1 MERGPQGL
9 ALYSKVAD
17 RLRAQILQGELTTG
31 QRLGTEAE
39 LTAELGVSRVTLRKA
54 IAVLRE
60 EGLVVARQ
68 GVGTFVQRPR
78 AVQGL
83 DRLET
88 LDATLAKQGYEPVTR
103 VVDFGFIKPA
113 SAIRTALE
121 LDDQDEILRVRRVHS
136 VIDGPIGVVDLAV
149 PESIGKMLSRHEVE
163 HQPFYDLLPA
173 YGFRVGRA
181 RQVIRA
187 SAASR
192 ELAAVSGMAEGEPV
206 LVCER
211 LTFDADEQPIIHAT
225 FTYRSD
231 RFEFHVNLTDGPAT
245 TSWVPS
251 GLAVTGG

>member
-1 MERGPQGL
+1 MNPDRPAL
-9 ALYSKVAD
+9 ALYDQVAD
-17 RLRAQILQGELTTG
+17 RLRSQIVDGQLAAG

-39 LTAELGVSRVTLRKA
+39 LTAEFGVSRVTLRRA

-78 AVQGL
+78 AAQVL

-88 LDATLAKQGYEPVTR
+88 LDVTLASQGYEPVTQ
-103 VVDFGFIKPA
+103 VVDFGFARPV
-113 SAIRTALE
+113 SAIGSALE
-121 LDDQDEILRVRRVHS
+121 LGDDEEILRVRRIHS
-136 VIDGPIGVVDLAV
+136 VADGPIGVVDLAV
-149 PESIGKMLSRHEVE
+149 PASIGRLLSRHEVE
-163 HQPFYDLLPA
+163 HRPFYDLLPT
-173 YGFRVGRA
+173 YGINVGQA

-187 SAASR
+187 TAASK
-192 ELAAVSGMAEGEPV
+192 ELAAVSGMAEGEAV

-211 LTFDADEQPIIHAT
+211 LTFDVEQRPIVHAT
-225 FTYRSD
+225 FSYRSD
-231 RFEFHVNLTDGPAT
+231 RFEFHVSLADGPAT

>member
-1 MERGPQGL
+1 MQPDRVGL
-9 ALYSKVAD
+9 ALYNQVAEQ
-17 RLRAQILQGELTTG
+17 LRTQILRGELAPG

-60 EGLVVARQ
+60 EGLVESRQ

-78 AVQGL
+78 AAQAL

-88 LDATLAKQGYEPVTR
+88 LDVTLASQGYEPVTR
-103 VVDFGFIKPA
+103 VVAFEFGKPGT
-113 SAIRTALE
+113 AIRTALDLGE
-121 LDDQDEILRVRRVHS
+121 DDEILRVRRVHS
-136 VIDGPIGVVDLAV
+136 VVDGPIGVVDLAV
-149 PESIGKMLSRHEVE
+149 PAQVGRMLSRHEVE
-163 HQPFYDLLPA
+163 HRPFYDLLPA
-173 YGFRVGRA
+173 YGIQVGPA

-192 ELAAVSGMAEGEPV
+192 ELAAVIGIAEGEPV

-211 LTFDADEQPIIHAT
+211 LTFDAADQPIIHAT
-225 FTYRSD
+225 FSYRSD
-231 RFEFHVNLTDGPAT
+231 RFEFHVSLADGPAA